1 MKMIA
6 WLFVAIFGVLV
17 CGGYGIEDHM
27 REEDIEYLKKN
38 FDLTP
43 RYGSLSRSK
52 RDLTEYEEVDENLPP
67 LDVVTVEF
75 KPYVYIVDYEQQKFK
90 GYMVDLLFLIS
101 KRLRMKPRLY
111 LSPDGRWGSEQ
122 TSKDG
127 AKYWNGMI
135 GEVIK
140 KEHQLNATNDPAE
153 AGKYGADVAAAALTI
168 TKKREEVVDFAKP
181 FAHLGLTVML
191 KKPTHEDTDWPYD
204 FNFVKPLAAEVWA
217 SVFASVIVVWLFMWM
232 MNKFNPYEYGERYER
247 GLSDAD
253 EASMFNVTGSFW
265 FAFTLLNWQ
274 GYDRSPRSLAN
285 KLMGCF
291 WMVFVTL
298 FLVIY
303 TGSYIN
309 NLFWASTVHG
319 RPPTEHP
326 VRSLADLVMHKD
338 GYTYG
343 TMRGGSTEKYL
354 MEVAAG
360 EEFDVLRRFL
370 KSEEGQK
377 GMVKSTA
384 EGIDKA
390 RHERYG
396 FIMETMSANYHKNI
410 RPCDLMSVDH
420 FGLRSY
426 GMALPNNSPHLE
438 KFHSLVLEMTENGDI
453 DALEQRWFVEKGEC
467 WNVTQAERS
476 QLQVSTLTLN
486 EPKRVNM
493 QMFWS
498 LLVILVVGLFLSGLT
513 FVAELLYYK
522 YKGRYDAKERPR
534 TSLANEEA

>member
-1 MKMIA
+1 
-6 WLFVAIFGVLV
+6 
-17 CGGYGIEDHM
+17 
-27 REEDIEYLKKN
+27 
-38 FDLTP
+38 
-43 RYGSLSRSK
+43 
-52 RDLTEYEEVDENLPP
+52 
-67 LDVVTVEF
+67 
-75 KPYVYIVDYEQQKFK
+75 
-90 GYMVDLLFLIS
+90 
-101 KRLRMKPRLY
+101 
-111 LSPDGRWGSEQ
+111 
-122 TSKDG
+122 
-127 AKYWNGMI
+127 
-135 GEVIK
+135 
-140 KEHQLNATNDPAE
+140 
-153 AGKYGADVAAAALTI
+153 
-168 TKKREEVVDFAKP
+168 
-181 FAHLGLTVML
+181 
-191 KKPTHEDTDWPYD
+191 
-204 FNFVKPLAAEVWA
+204 
-217 SVFASVIVVWLFMWM
+217 
-232 MNKFNPYEYGERYER
+232 
-247 GLSDAD
+247 
-253 EASMFNVTGSFW
+253 MFNVTGSFW

-285 KLMGCF
+285 KVMGCF

-476 QLQVSTLTLN
+476 QL
-486 EPKRVNM
+486 
-493 QMFWS
+493 
-498 LLVILVVGLFLSGLT
+498 
-513 FVAELLYYK
+513 
-522 YKGRYDAKERPR
+522 
-534 TSLANEEA
+534 